1 MTKQEAFN
9 LVFDIPAKYADIYTI
24 DEFMNQVDRGSI
36 NDYDGTGYLAV
47 EIDNKF
53 YEVNR
58 NGFMCHYP
66 WLEAMKEKG
75 FTHVSWY
82 GK

>member
-9 LVFDIPAKYADIYTI
+9 LIFVISAEYAYIYTI
-24 DEFMNQVDRGSI
+24 DEFMNLVDRGFI

-47 EIDNKF
+47 EIDNEF

-58 NGFMCHYP
+58 NDFVCHYP
-66 WLEAMKEKG
+66 WLKTMKEKG

>member
-9 LVFDIPAKYADIYTI
+9 LIFDIPAKYADIYTI

-36 NDYDGTGYLAV
+36 NDYDGTGYLAI
-47 EIDNKF
+47 EIDNEF

-58 NGFMCHYP
+58 NGFICHYP
-66 WLEAMKEKG
+66 WLKAMKEKG